1 MRGDDIQEDN
11 ARKRGAVHHETP
23 PSRSD
28 EARPDLVT
36 PPAGRDV
43 AVMFWES
50 IGMKPGD
57 DWRVRASGRPGETPD
72 EDPSRETPR

>member
-1 MRGDDIQEDN
+1 MRGDDSQDD
-11 ARKRGAVHHETP
+11 ATRKRGAVHHETP
-23 PSRSD
+23 PPRSD

-57 DWRVRASGRPGETPD
+57 DWRVRASGNPAGEPD
-72 EDPSRETPR
+72 PDDPS